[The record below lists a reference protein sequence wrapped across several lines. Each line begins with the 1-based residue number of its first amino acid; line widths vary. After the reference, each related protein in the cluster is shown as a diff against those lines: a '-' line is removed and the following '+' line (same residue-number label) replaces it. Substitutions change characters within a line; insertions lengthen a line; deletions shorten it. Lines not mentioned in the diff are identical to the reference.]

1 MTDPANNTPE
11 FSVSEL
17 SGAIKRTMEESF
29 ERVRVRGEISGYRGP
44 HSSGHSYFCLKDQ
57 NAKIDA
63 IVWKGTAGRL
73 KFRPEEG
80 MEVIATGKVTT
91 YPNKSS
97 YQIVIDQMEPAGVG
111 ALLAQ
116 LEARKR
122 KLAAEG
128 LFDPGRKRA
137 IPFLP
142 LVIGVITSP
151 TGAVIR
157 DIIHRIEDRFPRH
170 VLLWPV
176 RVQGETC
183 AAEVA
188 AAIEGFNALT
198 ADGDLPRPDVLI
210 VARGGGS
217 LEDLW
222 GFNEEMVA
230 RAAAASGIPLIS
242 AVGHETDTTL
252 IDFASDRRAPT
263 PTGAAE
269 FAVPV
274 RTELLAT
281 CRDLAGRLGASLL
294 RLLERRRSEL
304 RSASRALPG
313 AEALL
318 GMPRQRVDMAGH
330 KLPGALRRGLNR
342 RELEFGALIRRL
354 ASQSPH
360 ARLGRFR
367 ERLDAFDARL
377 NAALRNSQQR
387 ERQKLATGRDRL
399 QGLCT
404 QLVRA
409 GHLSIERKRRSL
421 AEQSGLLNTL
431 GYRQVLAR
439 GYAIVRDADGRPL
452 RLAGA
457 IEEGMRLDIGFV
469 DGHVAA
475 VAGAGLRDGEALA
488 APSLQKP
495 ARPTTTPAKKNAG
508 QGSLF

>member
-1 MTDPANNTPE
+1 MNDAPTNAPE
-11 FSVSEL
+11 FSVTEL

-44 HSSGHSYFCLKDQ
+44 HSSGHCYFGLKDQ
-57 NAKIDA
+57 HAKIDA
-63 IVWKGTAGRL
+63 IVWKGTFGRL
-73 KFRPEEG
+73 KFKPEEG

-97 YQIVIDQMEPAGVG
+97 YQIVIEQLEPAGVG

-116 LEARKR
+116 LEARKK

-128 LFDPGRKRA
+128 LFEAERKRA
-137 IPFLP
+137 IPYLP

-170 VLLWPV
+170 VLVWPV

-183 AAEVA
+183 ASEVA
-188 AAIEGFNALT
+188 AAIEGFNALPAGGT
-198 ADGDLPRPDVLI
+198 IPRPDVLI

-222 GFNEEMVA
+222 GFNEEIVA
-230 RAAAASGIPLIS
+230 RAAAASAIPLIS

-252 IDFASDRRAPT
+252 IDFVSDRRAPT

-269 FAVPV
+269 YAVPV
-274 RTELLAT
+274 RTELLAAA
-281 CRDLAGRLGASLL
+281 RDLGGRLAGSLL
-294 RLLERRRSEL
+294 RLFERRRSEL
-304 RSASRALPG
+304 RSAGRALPT

-318 GMPRQRVDMAGH
+318 ALPRQRFDTASH
-330 KLPGALRRGLNR
+330 KLPGALRAGLDR
-342 RELEFGALIRRL
+342 REIRLGAIVRRFS
-354 ASQSPH
+354 SQSPQ

-367 ERLDAFDARL
+367 ERLDGYGARL
-377 NAALRNSQQR
+377 TAAFESRKRQ
-387 ERQKLATGRDRL
+387 ERQRLAREADRL
-399 QGLCT
+399 QALARRLPPVL
-404 QLVRA
+404 QLA
-409 GHLSIERKRRSL
+409 IERKRQRL
-421 AEQSGLLNTL
+421 LGQGALLNSL

-439 GYAIVRDADGRPL
+439 GFAIIRDADGTPVHQ
-452 RLAGA
+452 ASAVSG
-457 IEEGMRLDIGFV
+457 GMALDITFV

-475 VAGAGLRDGEALA
+475 IAAGN
-488 APSLQKP
+488 PLQP
-495 ARPTTTPAKKNAG
+495 MSPGRARPQKSSTPDAVGKA